1 VSNFEDIAIFSLS
14 GRSPPKPVFERV
26 STTQPSL
33 ALRVLSAAYLHC
45 HIDRGCEYINLPPP
59 TIEVDESMVLP
70 QGPPQD
76 PNHPML
82 ADEQIFTTHHRHSD
96 FDFETL
102 VRDRA
107 RALQFFRWHAHVRE
121 QNAKVVARPQDT
133 LSALTHEVGRDVPD
147 TGPIFP
153 DDASELPPDTT
164 KHLESIRRAS
174 PLETAGIADL
184 FERSKSFTLKIEDLI
199 AEGTKHGICT
209 VYRCQITTID
219 ENPVTSPSLCLKLF
233 DDRFQLLDIPNENP
247 VTSPSLCLKLFDDRF
262 QLLDIPNEED
272 EDYKRDD
279 LIPRWF
285 DPVTIAEDCAIN
297 EAFAYNKLRPV
308 QGTVIPW
315 FYGNHKAK

>member
-1 VSNFEDIAIFSLS
+1 VSNFEDIAIFSLC
-14 GRSPPKPVFERV
+14 GRSPPDPVFERV

-33 ALRVLSAAYLHC
+33 ALRVLSAAYLHH

-70 QGPPQD
+70 QGPSQD
-76 PNHPML
+76 PKQPLL
-82 ADEQIFTTHHRHSD
+82 ADEQIFTTHRRHSD

-102 VRDRA
+102 VRDRS

-153 DDASELPPDTT
+153 YDASELPPDTT
-164 KHLESIRRAS
+164 KHLELTQRDS
-174 PLETAGIADL
+174 PLETTGIADL
-184 FERSKSFTLKIEDLI
+184 FEQSKSFTLKIEELI
-199 AEGTKHGICT
+199 AEGTQHGICT
-209 VYRCQITTID
+209 VYRCQIASID
-219 ENPVTSPSLCLKLF
+219 N
-233 DDRFQLLDIPNENP
+233 NP

-272 EDYKRDD
+272 ENYKRDD

-297 EAFAYNKLRPV
+297 EAFAYDKLRPA

-315 FYGNHKAK
+315 FYGNHQAK